1 MLFSIVNRS
10 LEEWPSIKEL
20 LRTERR
26 MQYRGLAKCRAGA
39 FVSCGRARD
48 PTSDPCE
55 SRVARALEQI
65 ARALL
70 LIVARALSCVARAL
84 SCVARAHAIQVRAR
98 AVRAARVSF
107 GHVPVV
113 RVRHTHCESCGH
125 GRVTLARAW
134 HACVARAQACVSR
147 AHTWVGRRRRGS
159 KSRGRATR
167 AEASRAVAHKRA

>member
-20 LRTERR
+20 LSTERR

-55 SRVARALEQI
+55 SRVARALEHI

-70 LIVARALSCVARAL
+70 VVARAL
-84 SCVARAHAIQVRAR
+84 SCVARAHAIRAR

-113 RVRHTHCESCGH
+113 RVRRTHC
-125 GRVTLARAW
+125 
-134 HACVARAQACVSR
+134 
-147 AHTWVGRRRRGS
+147 
-159 KSRGRATR
+159 
-167 AEASRAVAHKRA
+167 